1 VPIIARPEAAASP
14 GAEPGLAT
22 RTLLG
27 RDLGSEALHIEEVTL
42 APEARIPRT
51 VNPHC
56 EAAIIVLEGRLDAQL
71 GRERRTIGAG
81 DTVLAPAGTAHGFLN
96 RYAQSARLLF
106 VYPTH
111 LVERVPVSIPGATT
125 GFLSEEGLKG
135 YESPQDR
142 PLGEGR

>member
-1 VPIIARPEAAASP
+1 MPIIARPEAEAGP
-14 GAEPGLAT
+14 GADPGLAT
-22 RTLLG
+22 RILLG
-27 RDLGSEALHIEEVTL
+27 KDRGSEALHIEEVTL
-42 APEARIPRT
+42 APEARLPRT

-56 EAAIIVLEGRLDAQL
+56 ETAVVVLEGRLDAQL

-96 RYAQSARLLF
+96 RYAELARLLF
-106 VYPTH
+106 IYPTH
-111 LVERVPVSIPGATT
+111 QVERVPVSIPGATT